1 MNLKTVTLANL
12 TPHPDNPNTHPAK
25 QINALAESLD
35 EFTQVKN
42 VVVWND
48 RIIAGH
54 ALVTAALKSGR
65 LTLEAVDV
73 SHWPEDKATAFM
85 LADVRLPDMAIV
97 DDEALVE
104 ALRAI
109 DEPLEI
115 PGFDE
120 DFLKGL
126 PGFGEDEPPGPSEP
140 PIDKAEELQE
150 KWSTELGQLWALGDH
165 RLAVGDCTDPA
176 VVEGV
181 MGGEKAF
188 LCLTDP
194 PYGININ
201 SNAKAI
207 GVATD
212 KSRKATGKS
221 WDKSPPEKNAFDLIF
236 AISDEQVIFGA
247 NYFWEYFYSSGCYIV
262 WDKRGNLPH
271 VPFADTEFAWTSFI
285 DKPSKRYVIIN
296 HGFIRDEKE
305 ERFHPTQKPVKLFFE
320 IINDFTQND
329 ELIYDPFL
337 GSGTTLIACENLNR
351 RCRGI
356 EIDPGYAAVTLQRF
370 LDHTGI
376 QPELI

>member
-25 QINALAESLD
+25 QINALVESLTK
-35 EFTQVKN
+35 FTQVKN
-42 VVVWND
+42 VVIWND

-54 ALVTAALKSGR
+54 GVIEAAKKAGL
-65 LTLEAVDV
+65 LTLEAQDI
-73 SHWPEDKATAFM
+73 SHWPEEKATEFM

-140 PIDKAEELQE
+140 PIDKAEELQK
-150 KWSTELGQLWALGDH
+150 KWGTELGQLWALGDH

-181 MGGEKAF
+181 MGGEKMQNV
-188 LCLTDP
+188 LTDP
-194 PYGININ
+194 PYGIDWNTDYTRFTTEYGIQKIN
-201 SNAKAI
+201 HRAVKND
-207 GVATD
+207 D
-212 KSRKATGKS
+212 KPF
-221 WDKSPPEKNAFDLIF
+221 DPSPWLEYPK
-236 AISDEQVIFGA
+236 VILWGA
-247 NYFWEYFYSSGCYIV
+247 NWYCQHIPLGSWLV
-262 WDKRGNLPH
+262 WDKRHPNGAAFLSD
-271 VPFADTEFAWTSFI
+271 AEIAWMKGKKGVYLYAETVQGAHR
-285 DKPSKRYVIIN
+285 K
-296 HGFIRDEKE
+296 EKSV
-305 ERFHPTQKPVKLFFE
+305 HPTQKPVGLMKWCIQKAQMEDSIL
-320 IINDFTQND
+320 
-329 ELIYDPFL
+329 DPFL